1 MEQNKEEVSK
11 GGGLKNKGNIFALAF
26 LLLLAGSYAYSF
38 QKDALRENEDAIKEQ
53 TKKFVQDNLVQP
65 GTELEIEEFVKE
77 NGLYKLTLSVAGQ
90 KIETYVTEDGKKF
103 FPQVIDLDKD
113 AQAQTASD
121 SPKVVAEAAVKKDV
135 PEVDLFVMSYC
146 PYGVQAEKGILPVV
160 EKLGSKIK
168 FNLRFVDYILHGKQE
183 FDENLNQ
190 SCIQKEEPAK
200 FNDYLACFAKDGDAA
215 KCAAS
220 AGINKAKIASCVS
233 QYDEKFDEKIQT
245 PPFGVDKELNDKYG
259 VQGSPTLVINGSV
272 LDSGRD
278 SASYLKAICSGFSN
292 KPEECAAALSSET
305 PAPGFG
311 DGKTANANAASC
323 GQ

>member
-1 MEQNKEEVSK
+1 M
-11 GGGLKNKGNIFALAF
+11 KNKNSVFVFVF
-26 LLLLAGSYAYSF
+26 LLLLAASYVYSF
-38 QKDALRENEDAIKEQ
+38 QKNAGKENEAAIKEQ
-53 TKKFVQDNLVQP
+53 TKKFVEQNLVQP
-65 GTELEIEEFVKE
+65 GTEVEIDESKKE
-77 NGLYKLTLSVAGQ
+77 GGLYKLTLSVSGQ

-103 FPQVIDLDKD
+103 FPQAIDLDKAAD
-113 AQAQTASD
+113 PQTAS
-121 SPKVVAEAAVKKDV
+121 SAPAPVTEAAVKKDV

-200 FNDYLACFAKDGDAA
+200 LNAYLTCFAKEGDAE
-215 KCAAS
+215 KCATTAK
-220 AGINKAKIASCVS
+220 INKSKISTCIS
-233 QYDEKFDEKIQT
+233 QSVEKFDDKSKT
-245 PPFGVDKELNDKYG
+245 PSFGVDSKLNDKYG
-259 VQGSPTLVINGSV
+259 VQGSPTLVINGTL

-278 SASYLKAICSGFSN
+278 SASYLKAICSGFSDQ
-292 KPEECAAALSSET
+292 PEECAASLPSET
-305 PAPGFG
+305 PTPGFG